1 MKEEISDPRKLD
13 AKAEELWQ
21 SSSVRSVNAV
31 SATSPVSP
39 DSDDSVNTLCQ
50 RPQPRPASHVSP
62 RPASRSVRLPF
73 ASTTSGLCWYHRTH
87 GDQAQHCKTPCTW
100 DQGN

>member
-1 MKEEISDPRKLD
+1 MKEDISDPRKLA
-13 AKAEELWQ
+13 AKADELWQ
-21 SSSVRSVNAV
+21 SSSIRSVNAV

-39 DSDDSVNTLCQ
+39 GSDDSVNTLPQ
-50 RPQPRPASHVSP
+50 RSQPL
-62 RPASRSVRLPF
+62 PASRVAPCP
-73 ASTTSGLCWYHRTH
+73 ASRPVCPPSPGTTSGLCWYHRTH